1 MFSAIAY
8 SFETATHGD
17 ASKQTLRS
25 LKIYI
30 SRCWRLYSISTSTR
44 LPPSAPTMAFSDALV
59 ASWLAAS
66 CCVAAPVAGAS
77 ATREPSKAFVIM
89 SLTAVGR
96 RSYFSSRTLGR
107 ITETLCLY
115 HFFSVHFGFRLRF
128 FAFGSLP
135 PSLWRLRA
143 FQSVPKRNS
152 YPDGKTRKPSSMVQ
166 SSTHARQ
173 PDTLSTVPLQCLTE
187 LWAYPLVGSGDP
199 HRWVSVLS
207 HFLLRPASL
216 GLALCSSSTQ
226 QRSRGLGEERRR
238 SLTHHPAWPPVF
250 NTLTSS
256 RTFAETFTTCGLL
269 ALDTG

>member
-1 MFSAIAY
+1 MLPSRGRVRWRYIFHAVDAFIPFLPAPVSPLRHRPWPL
-8 SFETATHGD
+8 AT
-17 ASKQTLRS
+17 L
-25 LKIYI
+25 L
-30 SRCWRLYSISTSTR
+30 WRPGL
-44 LPPSAPTMAFSDALV
+44 LLV
-59 ASWLAAS
+59 AVSLL
-66 CCVAAPVAGAS
+66 PVAGAS

-107 ITETLCLY
+107 ITEILCLY

-128 FAFGSLP
+128 FAFGNLP

-173 PDTLSTVPLQCLTE
+173 PDTLSAVPLQCLTE

-238 SLTHHPAWPPVF
+238 SPTHHPAWPPVF

-256 RTFAETFTTCGLL
+256 RTFAETFTTCDLL